1 MKKNSFS
8 AVVLTLLAL
17 FLSGCGS
24 NLRVDISPDRACQI
38 DNTGMNH
45 IKAWGKCPND
55 TATCHLRWR
64 FEGSTD
70 PWVVGG
76 TSRSRQQPRDS
87 ELEYGVICK

>member
-1 MKKNSFS
+1 VKTILVFIGM
-8 AVVLTLLAL
+8 LLV
-17 FLSGCGS
+17 GC
-24 NLRVDISPDRACQI
+24 NHNPTVDISSDRPCQI

-45 IKAWGKCPND
+45 IKAWGTCPNA
-55 TATCHLRWR
+55 TATCHIRWR